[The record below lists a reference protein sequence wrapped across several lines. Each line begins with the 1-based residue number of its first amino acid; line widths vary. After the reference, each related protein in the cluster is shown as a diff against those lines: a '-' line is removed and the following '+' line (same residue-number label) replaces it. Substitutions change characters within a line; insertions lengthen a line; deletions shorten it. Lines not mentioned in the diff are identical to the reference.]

1 MGNERSLNS
10 YSSSMVVKDL
20 VNDLEK
26 SVLEE
31 FCFLIEGDI
40 VRDMAQRTV
49 RFGALMI
56 QKILEQY

>member
-1 MGNERSLNS
+1 
-10 YSSSMVVKDL
+10 MVVKDL